1 MFSMG
6 KRNQYLTLYLA
17 SCLFFI
23 SHCQSTSKHHCLP
36 DQSSALLQL
45 KQEFEEGMSS
55 EPVYYPGNYPK
66 MKSWKAKVDCCS
78 WDGVTCN
85 NKTGQ
90 VVGLNLGNSWMSG
103 ILNPNSSLFM
113 LHHLQKLNLSM
124 NDFSFSSIPSSFSQL
139 LRLTHLDL
147 SYSNFDGNIPSKLSW
162 LTNLISLDLSN
173 FNLHLRGKDLEA
185 ISKNM
190 TNMRELHLDH
200 VNISSSVPQS
210 LVNLSSLASLSLSDC
225 SLFGEF
231 PKNVFLLPKLQV
243 IVLSRNDLLIG
254 FLPEFLSRSSLRV
267 LDLYSTNFSGK
278 LPNSFGN
285 LESLNLL
292 DLHKANFFGELPN
305 SIGNIESLSFLNL
318 DYNQFFGAIPSSI
331 GNLSQLT
338 SLSLSFNNFNGQ
350 APSTL
355 GNLAKL
361 NFISLE
367 SINLHGKIPSF
378 LNNLTQLEYLYLSY
392 NNFDGGF
399 PTSLTNLTKL
409 REIYISRC
417 QLKGSIP
424 SEISRLPQLYTFDLS
439 YNSLS
444 GAIPSL
450 LFTIPSLNKLSL
462 NQNHLTAPLKFKNI
476 SSSSLWV
483 LSLGGNVLGKMELK
497 IFFEIKNLTYL
508 DLSGTNLLI
517 SKRNINSTIPKFLRL
532 WLSSCNLIEF
542 PDFLRTQTSLLDLDL
557 SNNKIEGKI
566 PKWFWNVG
574 KVALQF
580 LNLSYNHLS
589 GFEQPLTVL
598 PWQTLSLLDLSSN
611 MLQESLPIPPLS
623 TNYFF
628 ASKNNLTGRIPSMIC
643 KVNSLKILDISDNQL
658 IGEIPQC
665 LGTFSS
671 SLSILNLKR
680 NLFKGN
686 LPETFLEGS
695 NLTSL
700 DFSYNQ
706 IQGKIPRSLVKC
718 RMLEVLNL
726 GNNMMIGTFPFWLES
741 LPELQILILRANGFH
756 GPIWGP
762 HTMLGFSKLRVFDIS
777 YNNFFGMLPL
787 EYFETWDAM
796 QMVHGRGNSQPEY
809 MEDQAPYYKDSI
821 TVMNKGEEMVLV
833 KILIIFTSIDLS
845 NNRFHGEI
853 PDTMGKLKNL
863 IVLNLSNNS
872 FTGHIPSSLGNLTEL
887 ESLDLSQNKLL
898 GEIPHQLL
906 SLTFLAYLNLSNN
919 QLMGLIPQGGQF
931 WTFDNSSF
939 EGNLGLC
946 GPPLSRNV
954 DIVKLQLLNQAR
966 SHLLESGSIGN
977 R

>member
-1 MFSMG
+1 
-6 KRNQYLTLYLA
+6 
-17 SCLFFI
+17 
-23 SHCQSTSKHHCLP
+23 
-36 DQSSALLQL
+36 
-45 KQEFEEGMSS
+45 
-55 EPVYYPGNYPK
+55 

-78 WDGVTCN
+78 W
-85 NKTGQ
+85 
-90 VVGLNLGNSWMSG
+90 LGNSWMSG

-162 LTNLISLDLSN
+162 
-173 FNLHLRGKDLEA
+173 
-185 ISKNM
+185 
-190 TNMRELHLDH
+190 
-200 VNISSSVPQS
+200 
-210 LVNLSSLASLSLSDC
+210 ASLSLSDC

-331 GNLSQLT
+331 
-338 SLSLSFNNFNGQ
+338 SLSFNNFNGQ

-392 NNFDGGF
+392 NNFD
-399 PTSLTNLTKL
+399 TNLTKL

>member
-1 MFSMG
+1 MFSMRKG
-6 KRNQYLTLYLA
+6 NQYLTLYLA

-23 SHCQSTSKHHCLP
+23 SNFQSTSSTSSKHHCLP
-36 DQSSALLQL
+36 DQSSALLLL

-55 EPVYYPGNYPK
+55 EPVVYYPGNYPK

-90 VVGLNLGNSWMSG
+90 VVGLNLGNSWLSG
-103 ILNPNSSLFM
+103 ILSPNSSLFS

-124 NDFSFSSIPSSFSQL
+124 NGFIFSTIPSSFSQL
-139 LRLTHLDL
+139 VRLSHLDL
-147 SYSNFDGNIPSKLSW
+147 SYSNFTGQIPSEISW
-162 LTNLISLDLSN
+162 LTKLISLDLSN
-173 FNLHLRGKDLEA
+173 FNLHLKGKDLEA

-200 VNISSSVPQS
+200 VNISSSVPQP
-210 LVNLSSLASLSLSDC
+210 LVNLSSLTSLSLFDC

-231 PKNVFLLPKLQV
+231 PKNVFLLPKLQA
-243 IVLSRNDLLIG
+243 IVLSCNVLLIG
-254 FLPEFLSRSSLRV
+254 FLPEFPSRSSQRV
-267 LDLYSTNFSGK
+267 LDLYSTNFSEK

-285 LESLNLL
+285 LESLNVL
-292 DLHKANFFGELPN
+292 DLHNASFSGGLPN
-305 SIGNIESLSFLNL
+305 SIGHIEPLNFLNL
-318 DYNQFFGAIPSSI
+318 DYNHFSGQIPSSI

-350 APSTL
+350 PPSTL

-361 NFISLE
+361 NFISLQ

-378 LNNLTQLEYLYLSY
+378 LNNLTQLEFLYLSY
-392 NNFDGGF
+392 NNFEGGF

-417 QLKGSIP
+417 QLKGPIP
-424 SEISRLPQLYTFDLS
+424 SEISTLPQLYTFDLS
-439 YNSLS
+439 DNSLS

-450 LFTIPSLNKLSL
+450 LFTMPSLEKLRL
-462 NQNHLTAPLKFKNI
+462 DQNQLTAPLKFKNI
-476 SSSSLWV
+476 SSSPLWV
-483 LSLGGNVLGKMELK
+483 LSFGGNALG
-497 IFFEIKNLTYL
+497 N
-508 DLSGTNLLI
+508 
-517 SKRNINSTIPKFLRL
+517 
-532 WLSSCNLIEF
+532 
-542 PDFLRTQTSLLDLDL
+542 
-557 SNNKIEGKI
+557 
-566 PKWFWNVG
+566 
-574 KVALQF
+574 
-580 LNLSYNHLS
+580 
-589 GFEQPLTVL
+589 
-598 PWQTLSLLDLSSN
+598 
-611 MLQESLPIPPLS
+611 
-623 TNYFF
+623 
-628 ASKNNLTGRIPSMIC
+628 
-643 KVNSLKILDISDNQL
+643 
-658 IGEIPQC
+658 
-665 LGTFSS
+665 FSS

-680 NLFKGN
+680 NLFQGN
-686 LPETFLEGS
+686 LPETFMEGS
-695 NLTSL
+695 ILTSL

-726 GNNMMIGTFPFWLES
+726 GNNMMIDTFPLWLES
-741 LPELQILILRANGFH
+741 LPELQILILRGNGFH

-762 HTMLGFSKLRVFDIS
+762 HNMLGFSKLRVFDIS
-777 YNNFFGMLPL
+777 YNNFSGKLPL
-787 EYFETWDAM
+787 KYFKTWDAM
-796 QMVHGRGNSQPEY
+796 LMVQGRDNSQPEY

-853 PDTMGKLKNL
+853 PDTMGMLKDL
-863 IVLNLSNNS
+863 IVLNLSSNS

-887 ESLDLSQNKLL
+887 ESLDLSRNKLL
-898 GEIPHQLL
+898 GEIPYQLL

-939 EGNLGLC
+939 EGNLGLW
-946 GPPLSRNV
+946 GPPLSKKCGHSE
-954 DIVKLQLLNQAR
+954 IPTFEPSK
-966 SHLLESGSIGN
+966 ESSFGEWFDWKVVVIGYACGFLIGLVTGHVIISKRPN
-977 R
+977 WFVRTFRVNLRRQR